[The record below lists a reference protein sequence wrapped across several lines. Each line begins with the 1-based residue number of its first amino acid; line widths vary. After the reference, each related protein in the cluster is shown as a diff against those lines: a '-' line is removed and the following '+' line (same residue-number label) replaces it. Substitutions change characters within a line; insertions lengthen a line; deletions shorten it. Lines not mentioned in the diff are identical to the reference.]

1 MIFYHAWYGIYF
13 VILQGNW
20 NIKNNKMYK
29 INIDFQ
35 ETILEQNV
43 IILPFI
49 PRRKEMISIFDSS
62 EDEWFYFKVTG
73 IDYSIIDG
81 EFKSIVV
88 SVEDL

>member
-1 MIFYHAWYGIYF
+1 
-13 VILQGNW
+13 
-20 NIKNNKMYK
+20 
-29 INIDFQ
+29 
-35 ETILEQNV
+35 
-43 IILPFI
+43 
-49 PRRKEMISIFDSS
+49 MISIFDSS

>member
-1 MIFYHAWYGIYF
+1 
-13 VILQGNW
+13 
-20 NIKNNKMYK
+20 MYK